1 TVESTGG
8 RVVEVSNIN
17 NGAIATST
25 LTSSDSATEGI
36 SLDTV
41 SGNFDISDSTITIEN
56 PASNGIFATNIQGTA
71 TISANQGSQ
80 ITSQGNQA
88 GILLTE
94 STGTINLSGVTVE
107 STEGAVVEV
116 SNIRNGA
123 IANSTLTST
132 NSATEGI
139 SLDTV
144 SGIFDISDSTITIE
158 NPTSNGILA
167 TNIQGTATIEANQ
180 ESQITTTTAK
190 AGILLAE
197 SPGSINLSGLEV
209 NSNTGAAL
217 VGTTINNAT
226 ISDSTFTSINS
237 STEGIS
243 LNGISGT
250 VDIGNSTITIT
261 DPVDGINGISIGN
274 VTGTVNIAANEGSQ
288 ITQANKGIELTDSMG
303 AIAIS
308 GFEIRNT
315 EDSGISGTDLSN
327 VTLANNRIE
336 GATNEGI
343 YLADTDGQVTI
354 EENTILDTI
363 PVPNPDAS
371 INFDFPTGRGIMIEN
386 VMGTVEIIAN
396 NITGTDGLAADT
408 EEVLPGVIIE
418 TLPSGQGILINNST
432 ASADI
437 TLSDNVVSGNF
448 EDAILIGLGIS
459 IDNPPITGNPTV
471 NLTIEGNTIENNGS
485 SNPTRGDGIGIG
497 IEGNTILENITIS
510 GNTIRNNGDE
520 GIDIRLGSLNLPLF
534 ANSTAEIQEAIIQN
548 NTIENNAQQGI
559 EFQLFDETKVFANI
573 LENTLTTP
581 NDSIGVKVT
590 TDNKSAFCLNLSDNT
605 SNTGF
610 TLIQDPQNSQN
621 PQPLSIFEI
630 LSETQNIL
638 DANQSGTITLDTPNG
653 LPCP

>member
-1 TVESTGG
+1 AGISLTESTGEINLSG
-8 RVVEVSNIN
+8 VTVSSTEGAVVEVSNIN
-17 NGAIATST
+17 NGAIANTT
-25 LTSSDSATEGI
+25 LTSTNSATEGI

-56 PASNGIFATNIQGTA
+56 PASNGILATNIQGTA
-71 TISANQGSQ
+71 TISANAGS
-80 ITSQGNQA
+80 
-88 GILLTE
+88 E
-94 STGTINLSGVTVE
+94 
-107 STEGAVVEV
+107 
-116 SNIRNGA
+116 
-123 IANSTLTST
+123 
-132 NSATEGI
+132 
-139 SLDTV
+139 
-144 SGIFDISDSTITIE
+144 
-158 NPTSNGILA
+158 
-167 TNIQGTATIEANQ
+167 
-180 ESQITTTTAK
+180 
-190 AGILLAE
+190 
-197 SPGSINLSGLEV
+197 
-209 NSNTGAAL
+209 
-217 VGTTINNAT
+217 
-226 ISDSTFTSINS
+226 
-237 STEGIS
+237 
-243 LNGISGT
+243 
-250 VDIGNSTITIT
+250 
-261 DPVDGINGISIGN
+261 
-274 VTGTVNIAANEGSQ
+274 
-288 ITQANKGIELTDSMG
+288 ITQANQGIKLLDSPEG

-308 GFEIRNT
+308 GFDIRNT
-315 EDSGISGTDLSN
+315 DDSGISGSNLGN